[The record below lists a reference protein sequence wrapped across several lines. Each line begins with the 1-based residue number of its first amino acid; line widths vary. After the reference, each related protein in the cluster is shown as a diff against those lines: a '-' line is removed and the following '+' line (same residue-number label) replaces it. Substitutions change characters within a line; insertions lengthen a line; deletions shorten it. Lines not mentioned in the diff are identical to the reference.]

1 MFKYLQTKHTESKGD
16 VVGQQL
22 TFNTPDEWLLEYTSQ
37 LKNAI
42 NNADVMGLSILVT
55 DLHHNAV
62 FQQEWVRYVEPQ
74 PEPEPVP
81 PTLEE
86 LVANL
91 LMQYSADEIRALLP
105 EESEK

>member
-1 MFKYLQTKHTESKGD
+1 MFNYLQIKHTESKGD
-16 VVGQQL
+16 VVGQLL

-42 NNADVMGLSILVT
+42 NNKDVMGLSILVT
-55 DLHHNAV
+55 DAHNSSI
-62 FQQEWVRYVEPQ
+62 FSQEWERYVEPQ

-86 LVANL
+86 IIANL
-91 LMQYSADEIRALLP
+91 LMQYSAEKIRALLP
-105 EESEK
+105 ESEE